1 MQLKVDCAHRY
12 PSGFALE
19 VQFTAGAAVTALFGS
34 SGSGKTTTLNL
45 IAGHLRPER
54 GRIQLGERVLFDSAA
69 RVFVPPE
76 ARGIGVVFQD
86 HRLFSHLSV
95 RRNLEY
101 GLRRRPLRKIEL
113 AKVVQVLE
121 LETLLDRPPMTLS
134 GGQQQRVALGRA
146 ILRGPELLLLDEPLA
161 ALDEALKHRVLVYL
175 ERALEKW
182 HIPTLFVSHD
192 QADVRRLAETVVVL
206 EHGRVV
212 ASGPTAT
219 TLDQAIIQH
228 PKEHGAI
235 LNLVR
240 FAEVIEV
247 DGHWHGVFNGGG
259 GGRIYL
265 PGRPEAQAH
274 PSVTFYARD
283 VALSRQIVPGLSVRN
298 QLAGVV
304 SDSIELGGGV
314 LVAVRIGEDQIW
326 AQVTRESFEELGLK
340 AGESV
345 VCLIKAVA
353 LTPG

>member
-12 PSGFALE
+12 PSGFELQ
-19 VQFTAGAAVTALFGS
+19 VQFTASETVTALFGA

-45 IAGHLRPER
+45 IAGHLRPQR
-54 GRIQLGERVLFDSAA
+54 GRIQLGERVLFDSVR
-69 RVFVPPE
+69 RVCVPPE

-101 GLRRRPLRKIEL
+101 GWRRRPLRKIEL

-121 LETLLDRPPMTLS
+121 LETLLDRLPATLS

-175 ERALEKW
+175 ERALEAW

-212 ASGPTAT
+212 ASGRTAA

-240 FAEVIEV
+240 FAEVVDV
-247 DGHWHGVFNGGG
+247 DGHWQGVLSDG

-265 PGRPEAQAH
+265 PGRPEAHAH

-283 VALSRQIVPGLSVRN
+283 VALSRQHVSGLSVRN

-314 LVAVRIGEDQIW
+314 LVSVRLGEQQIW